1 MYLRYIHWHILK
13 FQHTEQRTI
22 HIPILNSMSVCQ
34 YVLTLE
40 YHTSLLHYFD
50 TCRGP
55 IDSKILITLL
65 SKVKLSY
72 VLSFLKPHFRI
83 SPLTQCWFPVVL
95 YVTTPRMNLQSGYY
109 STLVYSGCHWKVYE
123 CCFMKQN
130 CHFHRGLLQYKN
142 ATMPLNSLCTHST
155 H

>member
-1 MYLRYIHWHILK
+1 MYLLFIHWHILK

-22 HIPILNSMSVCQ
+22 HIPILNFMSVCP
-34 YVLTLE
+34 YVLTLV

-95 YVTTPRMNLQSGYY
+95 YVTTPSMNLQSGYY
-109 STLVYSGCHWKVYE
+109 HTLVYSGCHWKVYE
-123 CCFMKQN
+123 CCLMKQK
-130 CHFHRGLLQYKN
+130 CHFQRGISQYKISSMLLSSSGIHT
-142 ATMPLNSLCTHST
+142 AH
-155 H
+155 